1 MDAAALKM
9 WELPDDKDGSDSL
22 RSSADRILRAVGL
35 MKRLIAD
42 LLDMARVDAG
52 RLDVRQQPEPSGIL
66 VADVLSVLE
75 PLASAKRIA
84 IETRLTDTPPVN
96 ADRDRIFYVLSNIIG
111 NAIKFTPEG
120 GTITLRTA
128 QRPGELL
135 IIVDDS
141 GPGIPPEQLD
151 HVFDR
156 FWRGRASPD
165 GTGLGLY
172 IAKGIVL
179 AHGGSIWAEAADGG
193 GSRFCFT
200 LPIVPPG

>member
-1 MDAAALKM
+1 
-9 WELPDDKDGSDSL
+9 
-22 RSSADRILRAVGL
+22 
-35 MKRLIAD
+35 
-42 LLDMARVDAG
+42 
-52 RLDVRQQPEPSGIL
+52 
-66 VADVLSVLE
+66 
-75 PLASAKRIA
+75 
-84 IETRLTDTPPVN
+84 
-96 ADRDRIFYVLSNIIG
+96 VLSNIIG

-128 QRPGELL
+128 RRQDELL
-135 IIVDDS
+135 IIVEDS

-200 LPIVPPG
+200 LPLVAPAEQARVASG